1 MTVKKISVLIDNK
14 IEKAVLDYDEH
25 KLTINLKLKNKPE
38 RNYNGL
44 DLYDCF
50 GKILKDLPS
59 INFLCKGAKLN
70 VRPSTMSSQMTAGIM
85 AYDHKIG
92 MPVDRTDIVNI
103 FDYENQNIINDPQ
116 LQKDYFLRW
125 VSSLK

>member
-1 MTVKKISVLIDNK
+1 MTVKKISVLINNK
-14 IEKAVLDYDEH
+14 IEKAVLDYDEQ
-25 KLTINLKLKNKPE
+25 KLTIKLKLKNKAE

-125 VSSLK
+125 VNSLK